1 MSDPGPRVP
10 EVATQ
15 LAGLDVAG
23 VTESGRGDFADS
35 GGTAHSGAVREVL
48 LLCWRDTGHP
58 QGGGSE
64 RYLEQVGAQLAARGV
79 KVTLRTA
86 HYRGARRRER
96 IDGIDISRGGGRFS
110 VYPRALAAIAAGRLG
125 FGPLRGLAPDA
136 VIDTQ
141 NGIPFFARVISGA
154 PSVVLVHHGHREQ
167 WPVAGRVVGQIGWWI
182 ESRLSP
188 RVHRRDQ
195 YLTVSLP
202 SAEELAS
209 LGVDATRIAV
219 VRNGAEA
226 VPEQSPTGAEPTRTP
241 YPSVVVLSRLVPHKQ
256 IEDALEA
263 VAALRTRLPGLQL
276 DVIGDGWWAD
286 NLKNRARQLGIAE
299 AVTFHG
305 FVDEPR
311 KHELLSRAWVQ
322 VLPSRK
328 EGWGLAV
335 IEAAQHGVPTIGYRS
350 SRGLTDSIVDGV
362 TGVLVDDPVQLTE
375 TTGELLA
382 DMEMR
387 IVMGEKARARASE
400 FSWEQT
406 GSGVGEVLAA
416 AARGDFVA
424 GLVTGRSPQ
433 QVHSA
438 S

>member
-1 MSDPGPRVP
+1 M
-10 EVATQ
+10 
-15 LAGLDVAG
+15 
-23 VTESGRGDFADS
+23 
-35 GGTAHSGAVREVL
+35 REVL

-86 HYRGARRRER
+86 RYRGAARRER
-96 IDGIDISRGGGRFS
+96 VDGIEISRAGGRYS

-125 FGPLRGLAPDA
+125 FGPLRGVRPDA

-141 NGIPFFARVISGA
+141 NGIPFFARTVSGA

-167 WPVAGRVVGQIGWWI
+167 WPVAGRVIGRIGWWI
-182 ESRLSP
+182 ESWLSP

-209 LGVDATRIAV
+209 LGVDPMRVAV
-219 VRNGAEA
+219 VRNGAEPIPA
-226 VPEQSPTGAEPTRTP
+226 QSPTGAEPMRTP

-256 IEDALEA
+256 IEDALA
-263 VAALRTRLPGLQL
+263 VVAGLRHRLPGLRL
-276 DVIGDGWWAD
+276 DVVGDGWWAD
-286 NLKNRARQLGIAE
+286 NLKHRARELGIAD
-299 AVTFHG
+299 AVDFHG
-305 FVDEPR
+305 YVDEPR

-350 SRGLTDSIVDGV
+350 SRGLTDSVVDGV
-362 TGVLVDDPVQLTE
+362 TGVLVDDSAQLTE
-375 TTGELLA
+375 TVGELLTDSGA
-382 DMEMR
+382 R
-387 IVMGEKARARASE
+387 IVMGAKARARARE

-406 GSGVGEVLAA
+406 GYGVGQVLAA
-416 AARGDFVA
+416 AARGEFVS
-424 GLVTGRSPQ
+424 GLVTGRSPE
-433 QVHSA
+433 
-438 S
+438 

>member
-1 MSDPGPRVP
+1 
-10 EVATQ
+10 
-15 LAGLDVAG
+15 
-23 VTESGRGDFADS
+23 
-35 GGTAHSGAVREVL
+35 VREVL

-86 HYRGARRRER
+86 RYPGAPKRER
-96 IDGIDISRGGGRFS
+96 IDGIDISRAGGRYS
-110 VYPRALAAIAAGRLG
+110 VYPRALAAIALGRIG
-125 FGPLRGLAPDA
+125 IGPLRGVRPDA

-141 NGIPFFARVISGA
+141 NGIPFFAGAATKA

-167 WPVAGRVVGQIGWWI
+167 WPVAGRLVGRIGWWI

-188 RVHRRDQ
+188 RAHRRNQ

-202 SAEELAS
+202 SAEELAT
-209 LGVDATRIAV
+209 LGVDRSRIAV
-219 VRNGAEA
+219 VRNGAEP
-226 VPEQSPTGAEPTRTP
+226 VPADAPTGAAALRTP
-241 YPSVVVLSRLVPHKQ
+241 DPRIVVLSRLVPHKQ
-256 IEDALEA
+256 IEDALA
-263 VAALRTRLPGLQL
+263 VVAQLRTRIPGLRL
-276 DVIGDGWWAD
+276 DVIGDGWWAE
-286 NLKNRARQLGIAE
+286 NLKTTAHDLAISD

-305 FVDEPR
+305 HVDERR
-311 KHELLSRAWVQ
+311 KHELLARAWVH

-362 TGVLVDDPVQLTE
+362 TGVLVDDVTQ
-375 TTGELLA
+375 LA
-382 DMEMR
+382 DSVGDLLDDPEVR
-387 IVMGEKARARASE
+387 TVMGEKARARAHE

-406 GSGVGEVLAA
+406 GNGVYKVLSAA
-416 AARGDFVA
+416 AQGHHIS
-424 GLVTGRSPQ
+424 GLLPPSP
-433 QVHSA
+433 
-438 S
+438 